1 MARCQWKK
9 NVIHL
14 ISSSSRLV
22 DSDWLI
28 LGHLHHNILLL
39 LYHILFFLCRSWAR
53 LSCKVFLK
61 QGYSSL
67 LNVFQSFSVWLFS
80 EEYFSLLSYLI
91 LTYESFTDKKGTKLK
106 GCLCITDSLKITIFK
121 SYLYPL
127 CYQQAENLKCQK
139 QHSLTGIKLFSFG
152 IFCANKVT
160 PKELKNLSWHGE
172 AVSWQDLKKLDNWK
186 TKNKIKIV

>member
-1 MARCQWKK
+1 M
-9 NVIHL
+9 
-14 ISSSSRLV
+14 
-22 DSDWLI
+22 I

-39 LYHILFFLCRSWAR
+39 LYHILFLLCKSWAR
-53 LSCKVFLK
+53 LSSKVFLK

-67 LNVFQSFSVWLFS
+67 SESFSVWLFS
-80 EEYFSLLSYLI
+80 EEYFSLLSHLI
-91 LTYESFTDKKGTKLK
+91 LTYESFTDKKKKRHQTQGMSMHNRQLEKNH
-106 GCLCITDSLKITIFK
+106 FK

-127 CYQQAENLKCQK
+127 CYQQPENLKCQK

-172 AVSWQDLKKLDNWK
+172 AVSWQDLKKLDNWR
-186 TKNKIKIV
+186 TKEK

>member
-1 MARCQWKK
+1 MIDWYWAICTTIFCFYSTIYCFSF
-9 NVIHL
+9 V
-14 ISSSSRLV
+14 RLEQHFPAKCFWSK
-22 DSDWLI
+22 DTPA
-28 LGHLHHNILLL
+28 
-39 LYHILFFLCRSWAR
+39 F
-53 LSCKVFLK
+53 
-61 QGYSSL
+61 

-186 TKNKIKIV
+186 TKKKIV